1 MELKLFPHMS
11 GIWEGTY
18 TRLAPDGTILF
29 KHKSRLTL
37 RLDGNEWRQTNY
49 YEFEDGRVEFHNFG
63 MSPFTEQGVMQYD
76 NPRITGEAREANGG
90 KNILLWWSYKQE
102 PGTMLYEMITPLS
115 NTHRTRVWQ
124 HTRDGIFEGLTMIE
138 EWKKA
143 GQEEIPAA
151 HYDQQSYIK
160 EAEGVQ

>member
-1 MELKLFPHMS
+1 MDFKLFPRMS

-18 TRLAPDGTILF
+18 TRLAADGTVMF

-37 RLDGNEWRQTNY
+37 QLIGNEWRQTNY
-49 YEFEDGRVEFHNFG
+49 YEFEDGRIEFHNFG
-63 MSPFTEQGVMQYD
+63 MSPFNEKGVMQYD
-76 NPRITGEAREANGG
+76 NPRIIGEAWEANGG

-102 PGTMLYEMITPLS
+102 PGSMLYEMITPIS

-124 HTRDGIFEGLTMIE
+124 HTRNGIFEGLTMIE

-143 GQEEIPAA
+143 DQSEIPAD
-151 HYDQQSYIK
+151 HYNHQSYIK
-160 EAEGVQ
+160 EAVNS

>member
-18 TRLAPDGTILF
+18 TRLAPDGTVMF
-29 KHKSRLTL
+29 KHKSRLSL
-37 RLDGNEWRQTNY
+37 RLDGNEWRQSNY
-49 YEFEDGRVEFHNFG
+49 YEFDNGRTEFHNFG
-63 MSPFTEQGVMQYD
+63 MSPFDGQGVMQYD
-76 NPRITGEAREANGG
+76 NQRIVGQAWEANGG

-102 PGTMLYEMITPLS
+102 PGTMLYEMITPIS

-124 HTRDGIFEGLTMIE
+124 HTRNGVFEGLTMIE

-143 GQEEIPAA
+143 GQEEIPMA
-151 HYDQQSYIK
+151 HYEQQSYIK
-160 EAEGVQ
+160 EEAVVS